1 MYDIKPTASQIIN
14 SGLKN
19 IINRQI
25 TIPEVE
31 EIFSTDRIVDLR
43 DKELI
48 EARNQLITDDLDK
61 YADNK
66 II

>member
-1 MYDIKPTASQIIN
+1 MYDIKPTASQIID

-43 DKELI
+43 DKELLK
-48 EARNQLITDDLDK
+48 ARNQLITDDLDK